1 MQPHSIDWDYS
12 AFLVVEIALSA
23 KFMDAILKKGKIF
36 HCDGLHS
43 SELKGCS
50 WQSVKCVAS
59 EKSHN
64 AL

>member
-1 MQPHSIDWDYS
+1 MQPHSIGWDYS

-23 KFMDAILKKGKIF
+23 KFMDAILKKGKFF
-36 HCDGLHS
+36 HCDGLRR
-43 SELKGCS
+43 SESKACN